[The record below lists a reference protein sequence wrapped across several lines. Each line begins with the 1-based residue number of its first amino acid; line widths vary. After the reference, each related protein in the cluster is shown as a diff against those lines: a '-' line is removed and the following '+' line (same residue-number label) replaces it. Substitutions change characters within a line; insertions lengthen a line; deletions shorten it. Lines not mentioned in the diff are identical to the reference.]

1 MRKSVGRRILIHHNI
16 PVDLWRPNPM
26 LNSQAEVHFDR
37 LLQYGLVRNL
47 RLAHKG
53 AVLQRSGKG
62 YNPRIYGT
70 D

>member
-37 LLQYGLVRNL
+37 LIQYGLAPHL
-47 RLAHKG
+47 LLITHTDWYKTSAW
-53 AVLQRSGKG
+53 SG
-62 YNPRIYGT
+62 T
-70 D
+70 CA